1 MIQTKTLKEALK
13 DPGVIE
19 VVEELI
25 GTVNSNNTGL
35 APNYGFI
42 NRTESLAGVPS
53 YDSITESGIYVIGN
67 KEWSPVNYGTLIVFN
82 DQSTTIVQIAIA
94 MNAAKVYIR
103 AKWTETWGNWKQI
116 V

>member
-25 GTVNSNNTGL
+25 GIASEDKKGL
-35 APNYGFI
+35 MPTSGFI
-42 NRTESLAGVPS
+42 NRVKSNADKES
-53 YDSITESGIYVIGN
+53 YDDFTDSGIYVMGRVG
-67 KEWSPVNYGTLIVFN
+67 WSPVDYGTLLVFN
-82 DQSTTIVQIAIA
+82 DQSTTITQILIA
-94 MNAAKVYIR
+94 MNAAHVYIR
-103 AKWTETWGNWKQI
+103 AKWDNWGKWQQI